1 MVDILREKRASN
13 IIIDKAMINA
23 RYLSAK
29 ALVMM
34 GDADK
39 RYREA
44 QAQVIAER
52 NLANAR
58 VREERAHHSRAST
71 RLRQNLEEKLE
82 KQNREQDASM
92 KISKVKS
99 DKKYEQVRSKMIA
112 VSTKLKDQ
120 RIVWQKRL
128 SELDVSSKNRISTE
142 RERRRCSIQQQLDK
156 SSAVEDQLMEIINGL
171 EEMNNQLAEEVKSAK
186 KDRRT
191 ALNLYDKSKDAAK
204 KRLEKLQHEKEKKN
218 LLKDELTQALKMHES
233 QRDEIAR
240 LLNMQQAQH
249 QVIEQYKIMIQEFN
263 TSKLNLKREVKL
275 GRRGGA
281 CWPLWVTEVCCEL
294 LVNGS
299 PPSAIPSSIGT
310 LTATLY
316 GEEPKK
322 LPSLNYVRQCR
333 VLVKIIGET
342 ITAMKLAA
350 CPNWA
355 QIFFDSTT
363 RRQIPFTAVVVSL
376 MGDGP
381 DTIDPII
388 VSSCVVLEDET
399 SEKQV
404 DGILNKVS
412 WLSSWCICIAY
423 FDIANMLPRLIL

>member
-1 MVDILREKRASN
+1 
-13 IIIDKAMINA
+13 
-23 RYLSAK
+23 
-29 ALVMM
+29 MM
-34 GDADK
+34 RDANK
-39 RYREA
+39 THREA

-58 VREERAHHSRAST
+58 VREERVHHSRECT
-71 RLRQNLEEKLE
+71 RLRQNLENKLD
-82 KQNREQDASM
+82 KHTREQDTSM
-92 KISKVKS
+92 SLMLSKSNKKFDKLRCKMLTISN
-99 DKKYEQVRSKMIA
+99 
-112 VSTKLKDQ
+112 KLKDQ
-120 RIVWQKRL
+120 RVIWQKHL
-128 SELDVSSKNRISTE
+128 SELDISSKNQFCIE

-156 SSAVEDQLMEIINGL
+156 SSSTENQLLEIIEGL
-171 EEMNNQLAEEVKSAK
+171 EIMNDELVDEAKQAK
-186 KDRRT
+186 KDRRVVIK
-191 ALNLYDKSKDAAK
+191 LYEKTKDLASAHLDK
-204 KRLEKLQHEKEKKN
+204 LLTEKEAN
-218 LLKDELTQALKMHES
+218 NHLKDERASLLKIQES
-233 QRDEIAR
+233 QQI
-240 LLNMQQAQH
+240 LLDN
-249 QVIEQYKIMIQEFN
+249 YKTMIKGFKSS
-263 TSKLNLKREVKL
+263 TLSLKQEVKV

-281 CWPLWVTEVCCEL
+281 RWPLWVTEVCCEL

-333 VLVKIIGET
+333 VLIQVIGER

-355 QIFFDSTT
+355 EIFFDSTT
-363 RRQIPFTAVVVSL
+363 RRQVPFTAIVVSL

-381 DTIDPII
+381 DSINPII

-404 DGILNKVS
+404 DGIVNKVS
-412 WLSSWCICIAY
+412 CQSCWCLCIAY
-423 FDIANMLPRLIL
+423 FDMANML